1 MDQIWNR
8 IEEVAKADTC
18 FIQTAQVA
26 ELGIS
31 RPMLKKYSDAGKLER
46 IRKGLFVLAGEFLD
60 EYALLQ
66 IRSKFAVFSYGT
78 ALFLWGLSVRVPH
91 VYDITLPSGENIN
104 SLKMLCPIFAA
115 IMCSRKSMR
124 SE

>member
-8 IEEVAKADTC
+8 IEEAAKGNNG
-18 FIQTAQVA
+18 FIQTSQVE

-46 IRKGLFVLAGEFLD
+46 IRKGLYILAGEIAD

-66 IRSKFAVFSYGT
+66 VRSKFAVFSYGT
-78 ALFLWGLSVRVPH
+78 ACR
-91 VYDITLPSGENIN
+91 
-104 SLKMLCPIFAA
+104 
-115 IMCSRKSMR
+115 R
-124 SE
+124 